1 MIKEADL
8 NHHVDINKCSGL
20 DANVSS
26 SFGQTEAY
34 ADGEVA
40 GPKFEADAS
49 VQKVGAAGN
58 IVTNQGSTKQCKSL
72 K

>member
-1 MIKEADL
+1 MMQMSAT
-8 NHHVDINKCSGL
+8 
-20 DANVSS
+20 S

-49 VQKVGAAGN
+49 VQKVGATGN
-58 IVTNQGSTKQCKSL
+58 TVTNQGSTKQCKSL
-72 K
+72 KFM